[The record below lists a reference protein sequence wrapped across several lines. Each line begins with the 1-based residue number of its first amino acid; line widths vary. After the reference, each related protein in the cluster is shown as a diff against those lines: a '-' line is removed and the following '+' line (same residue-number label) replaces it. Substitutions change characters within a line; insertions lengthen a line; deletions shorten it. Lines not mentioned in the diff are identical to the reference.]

1 MLLSMVKILIEFL
14 LVVLDIL
21 IVWMFLIPN
30 YLKRNY
36 IDLILGF
43 GLVSIVTLFILW
55 GGQLKFE
62 LFQSLIT
69 NKYCSMGDYL
79 LAFNSEVL
87 RISKQK
93 RPNRG

>member
-1 MLLSMVKILIEFL
+1 MSMVKILIEFL

-55 GGQLKFE
+55 GV
-62 LFQSLIT
+62 
-69 NKYCSMGDYL
+69 N
-79 LAFNSEVL
+79 
-87 RISKQK
+87 
-93 RPNRG
+93 